1 MKMRPF
7 PFAIW
12 PLQKSPRIRLME
24 TSEEPPPDPY
34 ASYFTRPGRLED
46 ALREFG
52 LGSSARQYLTHLDA
66 QQKKLGQSQPL
77 FIISP
82 EIYDSLRSHAQ
93 KAHIARTSPR
103 SSEDM
108 LIANAKG
115 SDDLPYGYD
124 ESSASIAG
132 HAFHTPEGHTIL
144 IPRHLVFSQD
154 PHERGNSEVIPS
166 HNIEKDHS
174 EGWVPIATMH
184 SHPPSTLGSSPSRGD
199 IGLFNLNGTPMH
211 MIMYPYGAE
220 TEPVSPGFSSNV
232 LRNGQRMIT
241 GDLDEVRR
249 SVLGSRPSTSFFYI
263 PDHQSVRSGRGI
275 TSVFSVSP
283 KNIIIPDGRGGYV
296 SYPDNAERGVYR
308 SAFTHRDGNPAT
320 PTLATIR
327 PDEHIVYR
335 PDFSI
340 EKI

>member
-1 MKMRPF
+1 MRPF

-12 PLQKSPRIRLME
+12 PLQKSPKISWGAPKE
-24 TSEEPPPDPY
+24 DAPSVY
-34 ASYFTRPGRLED
+34 ASYSTRPGRLED
-46 ALREFG
+46 ALREFN
-52 LGSSARQYLTHLDA
+52 LDSSAGQYLTHLDA
-66 QQKKLGQSQPL
+66 QQKKLGRSQPL

-82 EIYDSLRSHAQ
+82 EIYDSLRSHAK

-103 SSEDM
+103 SSEQLLLQGAEGAD
-108 LIANAKG
+108 G
-115 SDDLPYGYD
+115 LPYGYD
-124 ESSASIAG
+124 ERSASIAG

-154 PHERGNSEVIPS
+154 PHERGNSELIPA
-166 HNIEKDHS
+166 HNIEKDHP

-199 IGLFNLNGTPMH
+199 IGLFNLNETPMH

-220 TEPVSPGFSSNV
+220 TESVSPGFSSNV
-232 LRNGQRMIT
+232 LKNGQRMIT

-249 SVLGSRPSTSFFYI
+249 SVLGSRPSTSFFYN
-263 PDHQSVRSGRGI
+263 PDHRSMILGRGG
-275 TSVFSVSP
+275 SPVFSVSS